1 MTLDFS
7 HPQELPS
14 GNRVGHNSIN
24 VGNAS
29 EAREQIKAYYN
40 GLMITQSEVLKSKDY
55 TTHGLLIKE
64 IENCKM
70 YLKSN

>member
-1 MTLDFS
+1 MMLDFS
-7 HPQELPS
+7 HPHQLPS
-14 GNRVGHNSIN
+14 GNLVSHKSVN

-40 GLMITQSEVLKSKDY
+40 GLMVTQSEVLKSKDY
-55 TTHGLLIKE
+55 TAHGKIVKE

-70 YLKSN
+70 YLKSY

>member
-1 MTLDFS
+1 MMLDFS
-7 HPQELPS
+7 HQMQLPS
-14 GNRVGHNSIN
+14 GNLVSHNSVN

-40 GLMITQSEVLKSKDY
+40 GLLVTQSEVLKNKDY
-55 TTHGLLIKE
+55 TTHGIIIRE

-70 YLKSN
+70 YLKSY